1 MIRRSVSL
9 YFTAALFAGALISAC
24 APHAYCSGPACFDV
38 FALLLYNPAPALGA
52 FEPLYPGLSNWNQYV
67 LRDNV
72 NPLKLS
78 GTPCPA
84 PPVTASNQC
93 LNGAFLRAVPV
104 YAVAGCADLSARDSL
119 DAFDWQCDDST
130 LPVRFVMAG
139 FKTGRGLGD
148 IIDFST
154 GQFKNNAVV
163 VNRYVLG
170 SFTRH
175 ERWWT
180 NPILFANSGMA
191 AATSVSDTIYLISQN
206 PNATYVLDQARVTL
220 VGKPGVR
227 ISGTPATPGQT
238 LVSVSGNEVW
248 IEGDFELADDSTA
261 ISVNAASRTV
271 INRVRVQNGTGG
283 AAAVLLTNAR
293 GALLKDIRVANTTAT
308 AVDLDGASFN
318 ALRDLTV
325 GNLGNQGVRF
335 FNASQ
340 RNALAGLVAVGSFT
354 NGALM
359 LSPDVTLANVTAV
372 GFQSRAMVA
381 AATGSNSVALNFLGA
396 NTAFSGLEIS
406 ANSMLFRHA
415 AGLATDTF
423 GFALSGAAAGN
434 QFRGRLYVGA
444 NLSGLCDN
452 SAGVGAGFVTVTCT
466 DSGAEGSSVYTG
478 NASDALLTFVSAPG
492 DAFVGLSGDA
502 RNASAN
508 PAGQASYA
516 SVGDWLDFENDYRLW
531 ARLAA
536 SPVDPALRTA
546 CAAASDCAIYDWSLR
561 ASAANPFLNAVAGDI
576 LEGAQTHVYSDAS
589 VQTFLKGAVEFLG
602 DNYGDDDALCE
613 SGERCLVTPNVGA
626 YQGHGF
632 LLPRSLATPASVAP
646 VYLYQYAS
654 NGR

>member
-1 MIRRSVSL
+1 MVRRSLRLSFAAAFLAGSL
-9 YFTAALFAGALISAC
+9 AAGC
-24 APHAYCSGPACFDV
+24 APHAYCSGPACFDA
-38 FALLLYNPAPALGA
+38 FTLLLYNPAPALGA
-52 FEPLYPGLSNWNQYV
+52 FEPLYPGLSNWNQYA

-154 GQFKNNAVV
+154 GQFKKNAVV

-170 SFTRH
+170 SFTAH
-175 ERWWT
+175 ERWWS
-180 NPILFANSGMA
+180 NPILFANSGLA
-191 AATSVSDTIYLISQN
+191 AATSASDTIYLVSEN
-206 PNATYVLDQARVTL
+206 PNATFVLDQPRVAL

-248 IEGDFELADDSTA
+248 VEGDFELGDDA
-261 ISVNAASRTV
+261 AAVLVNSASRTV

-283 AAAVLLTNAR
+283 AGAIRLLNAS
-293 GALLKDIRVANTTAT
+293 GALLKDVRVSNALMT
-308 AVDLDGASFN
+308 AVELDTSTFN
-318 ALRDLTV
+318 ALRDLVV
-325 GNLGNQGVRF
+325 GNLSNQGVRF
-335 FNASQ
+335 FNVSQ
-340 RNALAGLVAVGSFT
+340 RNALTGLVAVGAFT
-354 NGALM
+354 NGVLM

-381 AATGSNSVALNFLGA
+381 SATGNNGAIFNFLGA
-396 NTAFSGLEIS
+396 NTAFSGLEVS
-406 ANSMLFRHA
+406 ASNSLLRNT
-415 AGLATDTF
+415 AGVATTTF
-423 GFALSGAAAGN
+423 GIALSGTAANN
-434 QFRGRLYVGA
+434 QFRGKLFVGA
-444 NLSGLCDN
+444 NGSGTCDN
-452 SAGVGAGFVTVTCT
+452 SVGAGAGLITGSCT
-466 DSGAEGSSVYTG
+466 DSGAEGS
-478 NASDALLTFVSAPG
+478 NAYSGHTSDATLLFANSPG
-492 DAFVGLSGDA
+492 EAFVGLTSDLV
-502 RNASAN
+502 NASAN
-508 PAGQASYA
+508 SVGQASYPV
-516 SVGDWLDFENDYRLW
+516 VGDWLDFENEFRLW
-531 ARLAA
+531 ARLG
-536 SPVDPALRTA
+536 SSVVDPALRDYCSGA
-546 CAAASDCAIYDWSLR
+546 LVCAVYDWSLR
-561 ASAANPFLNAVAGDI
+561 ASATNPFLNSGAADVFD
-576 LEGAQTHVYSDAS
+576 GAQTFVFSDAS

-602 DNYGDDDALCE
+602 DNYGDDDGLCE

-626 YQGHGF
+626 YQGHGL
-632 LLPRSLATPASVAP
+632 LLPRTIATPASVSP
-646 VYLYQYAS
+646 VYLYQYAI

>member
-1 MIRRSVSL
+1 MVRRSVRL
-9 YFTAALFAGALISAC
+9 FFAAAFLAGALAGGC
-24 APHAYCSGPACFDV
+24 APHAYCSGPACYDA

-139 FKTGRGLGD
+139 FKTGRGLGN

-180 NPILFANSGMA
+180 NPILFANSGIA
-191 AATSVSDTIYLISQN
+191 AATSASDTIYLVSQN
-206 PNATYVLDQARVTL
+206 PTSTFVLDQPRVTL

-227 ISGTPATPGQT
+227 ISGTPATPGQI

-248 IEGDFELADDSTA
+248 VEGDFELGDDTA
-261 ISVNAASRTV
+261 AVSVNGASRTV
-271 INRVRVQNGTGG
+271 INRVRVQNGSGG
-283 AAAVLLTNAR
+283 TAAVLLTNAR
-293 GALLKDIRVANTTAT
+293 GALLKDIRVANSTST
-308 AVDLDGASFN
+308 AVDLDGSSFN

-335 FNASQ
+335 FNVSQ
-340 RNALAGLVAVGSFT
+340 RNALTGLVAVGSFT

-372 GFQSRAMVA
+372 GFQSRATVA
-381 AATGSNSVALNFLGA
+381 SATGNNSAYFNFLGA

-406 ANSMLFRHA
+406 ASNLLFRNT
-415 AGLATDTF
+415 AGVSTTTF
-423 GFALSGAAAGN
+423 GVVLSGVAANN
-434 QFRGRLYVGA
+434 QFRGRLFVGA
-444 NLSGLCDN
+444 NTSGPCDN
-452 SAGVGAGFVTVTCT
+452 SVGAGAGLVLGTCT
-466 DSGAEGSSVYTG
+466 DSGAEGSNVYSG
-478 NASDALLTFVSAPG
+478 HSSDATLVFATSPG
-492 DAFVGLSGDA
+492 DAFIGLTGDGA
-502 RNASAN
+502 NASAN
-508 PAGQASYA
+508 PAGQASY
-516 SVGDWLDFENDYRLW
+516 SNVGDWLDFENDYRLW

-546 CAAASDCAIYDWSLR
+546 CAAAGDCAIYDWSLR

-602 DNYGDDDALCE
+602 DNYGDDDGLCE
-613 SGERCLVTPNVGA
+613 SGERCLITPNVGA
-626 YQGHGF
+626 YQGHGV
-632 LLPRSLATPASVAP
+632 LLSRSVATPAAVSP